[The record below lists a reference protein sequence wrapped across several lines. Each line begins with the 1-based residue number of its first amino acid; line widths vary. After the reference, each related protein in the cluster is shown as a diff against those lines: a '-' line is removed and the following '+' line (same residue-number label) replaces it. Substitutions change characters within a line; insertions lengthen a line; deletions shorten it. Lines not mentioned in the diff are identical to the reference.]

1 MLSRITFIVLGV
13 VTGVLMASTTGPA
26 APLAAGAV
34 ARLIE
39 RIGKTPYERYQTTDK
54 FGRDVTFYMAQPP
67 RAPAAQGAPAADK
80 ADVGTT
86 HADAPAPIV
95 PEVPP
100 EVLKVP
106 LVVFVQG
113 SGCGSHFVKVGDKVG
128 STTGF
133 PVIHDALK
141 GRGRVMVVEKPGV
154 EPFFQPRNPGGADEA
169 TELFKSEHTLDRWAE
184 AVEASIRS
192 ALELPGID
200 PTRVLVMGHSEGGIV
215 AARVAADEPRVT
227 HVACLAGGGPTQLYD
242 FIRMAREGGA
252 EGHGTGESGSGG
264 MFGHVSDDPAKRVQ
278 WVMDSWAD
286 IMKDPMSTEKSWLGH
301 PYRRWSTFCATS
313 PAEELSRSKARVY
326 IAQGTR
332 DESVEPSTGDML
344 AATLLAKGRDVT
356 FNRVEAGDHGFFL
369 PGEQAPGAPPAK
381 DNGWNRVMTDVVE
394 WFLDP
399 AHR

>member
-1 MLSRITFIVLGV
+1 VISRAAFIVFGII
-13 VTGVLMASTTGPA
+13 TAIAMAATTGPA
-26 APLAAGAV
+26 APLAAQAV
-34 ARLIE
+34 ARLVE
-39 RIGKTPYERYQTTDK
+39 RIGKTPYDRYQTTDK
-54 FGRDVTFYMAQPP
+54 LGRDINFYMAQAPKQAAP
-67 RAPAAQGAPAADK
+67 NAPAGDATKALATPMVETVPAAP
-80 ADVGTT
+80 
-86 HADAPAPIV
+86 DAP
-95 PEVPP
+95 
-100 EVLKVP
+100 KVP

-113 SGCGSHFVKVGDKVG
+113 SGCGSHFIKVGDKFG
-128 STTGF
+128 STSGF

-154 EPFFQPRNPGGADEA
+154 EPFFQPKNPGGADEA
-169 TELFKSEHTLDRWAE
+169 TALFKSEHTLDRWAE
-184 AVEASIRS
+184 AVEASIRA

-242 FIRMAREGGA
+242 FIRMARDGGTD
-252 EGHGTGESGSGG
+252 GHGTGENGAGG
-264 MFGHVSDDPAKRVQ
+264 MFGHVSDDPAKRVR

-332 DESVEPSTGDML
+332 DENVEPSTGDML
-344 AATLLAKGRDVT
+344 AATLLAKGRDVK
-356 FNRVEAGDHGFFL
+356 FNRVEGGDHGFFL
-369 PGEQAPGAPPAK
+369 QGEQTPGAPPAK